1 MKLKHVIAALNILM
15 IYYFC
20 CTVGCMTIASYNPE
34 EYYWYDTEIKQ
45 IESFELK
52 SGKLLKV
59 DSGHVRVLKAKDNSV
74 YAFVIRTTDSSRRS
88 ISATD
93 SVVTKIDTISIK
105 EIKYI
110 NVNNEDG
117 NSNAGMAVG
126 ITVGVLLA
134 LAFVGLIILANYGPN
149 SQPYF

>member
-15 IYYFC
+15 IYYCFC
-20 CTVGCMTIASYNPE
+20 TIGCMTVESYSPE
-34 EYYWYDTEIKQ
+34 DYSWYDTKIKQ

-52 SGKLLKV
+52 SGRLLKI
-59 DSGHVRVLKAKDNSV
+59 DSGHVRILKAKDNSV

-93 SVVTKIDTISIK
+93 SVVTKVDTISIK

-117 NSNAGMAVG
+117 NSSAGMAVG

-134 LAFVGLIILANYGPN
+134 AVMVYLIVGASTFSIGPSN
-149 SQPYF
+149 

>member
-1 MKLKHVIAALNILM
+1 MKLNPIIAALNILM
-15 IYYFC
+15 IYYCC
-20 CTVGCMTIASYNPE
+20 CTVGCMTVESYNPE
-34 EYYWYDTEIKQ
+34 DYSWYDTKIKQ

-52 SGKLLKV
+52 SGKLLKI
-59 DSGHVRVLKAKDNSV
+59 DSGQVRVLKAKDNSI

-93 SVVTKIDTISIK
+93 SVVTKVDTISLK

-110 NVNNEDG
+110 NVNVEDG
-117 NSNAGMAVG
+117 KSNVGMAVG

-134 LAFVGLIILANYGPN
+134 AVIVYALVAANTLSIGL
-149 SQPYF
+149 SD

>member
-1 MKLKHVIAALNILM
+1 MKLKQVIAALNILM
-15 IYYFC
+15 IYYCC
-20 CTVGCMTIASYNPE
+20 CTIGCMTVESFGPE
-34 EYYWYDTEIKQ
+34 EYSWYDTQADQ

-93 SVVTKIDTISIK
+93 SVIMKVDTINIA
-105 EIKYI
+105 EIKFI
-110 NVNNEDG
+110 NVNHEEV
-117 NSNAGMAVG
+117 NSKVGMAVG
-126 ITVGVLLA
+126 ITAGVLLV
-134 LAFVGLIILANYGPN
+134 LAAVGLIILANYY
-149 SQPYF
+149 SQPFF

>member
-1 MKLKHVIAALNILM
+1 MKLKYVISALNILM
-15 IYYFC
+15 ICCCFC
-20 CTVGCMTIASYNPE
+20 ATGCMTVESFGPE
-34 EYYWYDTEIKQ
+34 EYFWYDTQVDQ
-45 IESFELK
+45 IESIKLK

-74 YAFVIRTTDSSRRS
+74 YAFVILTTDSSRRS

-93 SVVTKIDTISIK
+93 SEVTKVDTISIK

-117 NSNAGMAVG
+117 NSNAGMAVV
-126 ITVGVLLA
+126 ITVGFLLA
-134 LAFVGLIILANYGPN
+134 AAFAGLIILANYGPG
-149 SQPYF
+149 SFGSH